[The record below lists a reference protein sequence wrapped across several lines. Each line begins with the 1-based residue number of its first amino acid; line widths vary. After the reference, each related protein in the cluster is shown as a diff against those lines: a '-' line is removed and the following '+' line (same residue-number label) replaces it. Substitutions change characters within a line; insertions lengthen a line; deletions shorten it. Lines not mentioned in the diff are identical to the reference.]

1 MKLKKKSVIIEFRKC
16 QTKEKLKVLHY
27 YVVKNNFPYSLR
39 IKEAFDFERHE
50 LIFPQF
56 LETAQQKT
64 NFF

>member
-1 MKLKKKSVIIEFRKC
+1 MNC

-39 IKEAFDFERHE
+39 IKEAFDFECHE

-64 NFF
+64 NCF